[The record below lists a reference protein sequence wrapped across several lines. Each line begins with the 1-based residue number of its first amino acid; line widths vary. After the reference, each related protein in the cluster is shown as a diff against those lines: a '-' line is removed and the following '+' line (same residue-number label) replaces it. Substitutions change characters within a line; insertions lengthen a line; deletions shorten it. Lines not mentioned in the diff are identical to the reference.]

1 MKNTFTYRNSG
12 ACREG
17 RHWSRAFYVTYVSGM
32 DTFLS
37 YEIKSVP
44 NDEQCPLAG
53 IKRALCVYVDV
64 FMNYGLYKRE
74 HISCKFANTHNKEK
88 LRNLAYIVNRIKC
101 LWNTFQTSVIH
112 DAHSVRNCIVRVY
125 HQVDYLLK
133 ARNCH
138 SMWTGT
144 NCHVTLNIVCHQSPA
159 GIHAEN
165 ECMLL
170 YKVLSFEMDQC
181 FENQQP

>member
-1 MKNTFTYRNSG
+1 MKNTFTYRISG
-12 ACREG
+12 ACSEG
-17 RHWSRAFYVTYVSGM
+17 RHWSRAFNVTYVSGM
-32 DTFLS
+32 NIFLS
-37 YEIKSVP
+37 CEIKSI
-44 NDEQCPLAG
+44 L
-53 IKRALCVYVDV
+53 K
-64 FMNYGLYKRE
+64 
-74 HISCKFANTHNKEK
+74 KFANTHNKEK
-88 LRNLAYIVNRIKC
+88 HRNPAYIVNRFKW

-125 HQVDYLLK
+125 HLVDYLLK

-144 NCHVTLNIVCHQSPA
+144 NCHVTLNSVCHQSPA

-170 YKVLSFEMDQC
+170 NKVLSFKMDQC
-181 FENQQP
+181 FENHQP